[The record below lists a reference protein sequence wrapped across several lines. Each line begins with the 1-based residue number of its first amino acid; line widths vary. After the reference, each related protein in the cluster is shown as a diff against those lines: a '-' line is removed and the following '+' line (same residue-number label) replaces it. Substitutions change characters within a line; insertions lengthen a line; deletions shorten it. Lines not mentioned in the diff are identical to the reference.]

1 MGKIILLDDA
11 LSNKIAAGEVVERPA
26 SVVKELVENSIDAG
40 STIIEIDVEEA
51 GLAKIRIIDNG
62 AGIEEEDV
70 LIAFQRHATSKIKD
84 EKDLFRIR
92 TLGFRGEALPSIA
105 SVSRLEI
112 KTSTGLSAGTSVVI
126 EGGHVVANEKA
137 PSRKGTDI
145 TISDLFFNTPA
156 RLKYMKTIHT
166 ELGNITDLVNRL
178 ALAHPEVSFRLIHN
192 GRQLMQ
198 TTGNG
203 DVRQVLAAIYGMN
216 IVKKMIPISG
226 SSLDF
231 TIDGYVALPEITR
244 ASRNYISTMIN
255 GRFIKNYSLVKAI
268 QEGYHTLLP
277 IGRFPIVMININ
289 MDPILVDVNVHPSKL
304 EVRLSKEQELNSL
317 VSWIIKDAF
326 KSQQLI
332 PSGYTAPK
340 IEKPKSEQT
349 YLELDHLPSET
360 ESMRG
365 QQSTGLGENKR
376 DTAEQNASSA
386 PRSPQSDTGNVRG
399 GGFSPQVAEA
409 VANLVMM
416 NSGGAFAAPK
426 FAPSESRDSVH
437 REVAVDQQTAKENEG
452 SLDRVNQQ
460 IPVEHQ
466 HADERNDVEE
476 DHFDGTDEQSGEDYY
491 TDSVPQPSHHNQVSV
506 QPVHQQVASR
516 VPPLYPIGQMHG
528 TYILAQND
536 KGLYLIDQ
544 HAAQE
549 RIKYEYYKE
558 KVGQVDSELQELL
571 VPMTFEYSLD
581 EALKIEEH
589 KHELEKVGVFLEEFG
604 INSYIVRAHPV
615 WFPKG
620 EEKEIIEDMI
630 EQLLIMKKVDIKKL
644 REEAAIM
651 MSCKASIK
659 ANHHLRNDEIQAL
672 LDKLRTTSDPFTCPH
687 GRPIIIHFS
696 TYELEK
702 MFKRVM

>member
-1 MGKIILLDDA
+1 MGQIILLDDS

-40 STIIEIDVEEA
+40 STIIEIDLEEA

-84 EKDLFRIR
+84 ENDLFRIR

-105 SVSRLEI
+105 SVSRLEM
-112 KTSTGLSAGTSVVI
+112 KTSTGSSAGSRLVI
-126 EGGHVVANEKA
+126 EGGKAETFEKTS
-137 PSRKGTDI
+137 SRKGTDI
-145 TISDLFFNTPA
+145 TITDLFYNTPA

-178 ALAHPEVSFRLIHN
+178 ALANPNVAFRLTHN
-192 GRQLMQ
+192 DRPLLQ
-198 TTGNG
+198 TNGNG

-216 IVKKMIPISG
+216 IVKKMVPISG

-231 TIDGYVALPEITR
+231 TIKGYISLPEVTR

-255 GRFIKNYSLVKAI
+255 GRFIKNYSLVRAI

-277 IGRFPIVMININ
+277 IGRYPIVLIDIQ

-304 EVRLSKEQELNSL
+304 EVRLSKEQELNRL
-317 VSWIIKDAF
+317 VSEIVKDAF
-326 KSQQLI
+326 KTKELI
-332 PSGYTAPK
+332 PSGVMPK
-340 IEKPKSEQT
+340 KAERPKSEQIFM
-349 YLELDHLPSET
+349 ELDHLPEET
-360 ESMRG
+360 E
-365 QQSTGLGENKR
+365 TKNLVT
-376 DTAEQNASSA
+376 TAPTNSLPEEQKNLEITWSSNG
-386 PRSPQSDTGNVRG
+386 SPLRETEGKKDYSRTSVKA
-399 GGFSPQVAEA
+399 VAEA
-409 VANLVMM
+409 VASHNEMEEMLK
-416 NSGGAFAAPK
+416 NQSDYDAP
-426 FAPSESRDSVH
+426 FRDAKNDTKVNK
-437 REVAVDQQTAKENEG
+437 EPDILDDVNNYPDEKEKQEQTEPK
-452 SLDRVNQQ
+452 
-460 IPVEHQ
+460 
-466 HADERNDVEE
+466 
-476 DHFDGTDEQSGEDYY
+476 
-491 TDSVPQPSHHNQVSV
+491 
-506 QPVHQQVASR
+506 ASR
-516 VPPLYPIGQMHG
+516 IPPIYPIGQMHG
-528 TYILAQND
+528 TYILAQNE

-549 RIKYEYYKE
+549 RIKYEFYKE
-558 KVGQVDSELQELL
+558 KVGQVVSELQELL
-571 VPMTFEYSLD
+571 VPITLEYSLD
-581 EALKIEEH
+581 EALKIEEY
-589 KHELEKVGVFLEEFG
+589 KHELENVGVFLEEFG
-604 INSYIVRAHPV
+604 INSYIVHSHPT

-630 EQLLIMKKVDIKKL
+630 EQLLAMKKVDIKKL

-651 MSCKASIK
+651 MSCKGSIK
-659 ANHHLRNDEIQAL
+659 ANRHLRNDEIQSL
-672 LDKLRTTSDPFTCPH
+672 LDKLRMTTDPFTCPH